1 MSICTVHREGRGKH
15 YSLKGGYMGTKISK
29 AELKYREEDKEN
41 IPKRAA
47 WLWLQLFSQESWF
60 PGGNQ

>member
-15 YSLKGGYMGTKISK
+15 YSLKRGYMGTKISK
-29 AELKYREEDKEN
+29 AELKYREADKEN
-41 IPKRAA
+41 PPKRAA
-47 WLWLQLFSQESWF
+47 WLGLQLFSQESWF